1 MGTIERT
8 SILLT
13 LVAVAGLTA
22 YVSLRAMEDD
32 KKRPV
37 EDRPPAA
44 TAAPRPNA
52 KPLSEHVKKGI
63 DYLIEHQLP
72 NGGWAQ
78 GEQAV
83 AMRGG
88 DGEPATVAN
97 VGDTC
102 IAALALIRAGN
113 TPKEGAYA
121 KNVARAVAFVTAQV
135 EKSAADDLSVTDV
148 KNTRLQGKLGPYVDT
163 FLTSMLL
170 AEVKGK
176 MPDAASEKSTVVALD
191 RVIHKITKNQKADGT
206 WTDAGWAPVL
216 AQSLA
221 GKGLN
226 RAAQNGAKVD
236 DRVLALAEKNARE
249 SFRPATESTAVA
261 SLAIS
266 KEPAS
271 RPARFAGGLGGIAT
285 TEGGG
290 RMAGDANVPLYG
302 FAANAAAG
310 QDAINT
316 RKLAEADLK
325 KVADDPKTPKEE
337 RERAQTKLKDLETNA
352 KAQEQATK
360 AIVERLGDKQFV
372 QGFGSNGGEEF
383 LSYMQISETLLA
395 KGGKEWQ
402 DWDKSM
408 TENLGRIQNA
418 DGSWSGHHCIT
429 GRTFCTATALLVLM
443 ADRAPLPTAPKPDA
457 KK

>member
-8 SILLT
+8 SILMT

-22 YVSLRAMEDD
+22 YASLRAMEDE
-32 KKRPV
+32 KKPPV
-37 EDRPPAA
+37 GDSPPRAA
-44 TAAPRPNA
+44 AVPRPEA
-52 KPLSEHVKKGI
+52 KPLSDHVKKGI
-63 DYLIEHQLP
+63 DYLVEHQLP
-72 NGGWAQ
+72 NGGWSQ
-78 GEQAV
+78 GEEAA

-88 DGEPATVAN
+88 GGEPGTVAN

-113 TPKEGAYA
+113 TPKDGPYA

-170 AEVKGK
+170 AEAKGK
-176 MPDAASEKSTVVALD
+176 MPDASSEKTAVAALD
-191 RVIHKITKNQKADGT
+191 RVIAKITKNQKADGT

-226 RAAQNGAKVD
+226 RAAQNGVQVQE
-236 DRVLALAEKNARE
+236 RVLALAEKNARD
-249 SFRPATESTAVA
+249 SFKPTGDSTAVA
-261 SLAIS
+261 SVRRTTS
-266 KEPAS
+266 PAAS
-271 RPARFAGGLGGIAT
+271 PGGIT
-285 TEGGG
+285 GGIGGG
-290 RMAGDANVPLYG
+290 IGGGGYRMAGDANVPLYG

-325 KVADDPKTPKEE
+325 KVADDPKAPAAE
-337 RERAQTKLKDLETNA
+337 REKAQTKLKELETNA
-352 KAQEQATK
+352 AAQAEATK
-360 AIVERLGDKQFV
+360 QVVDRLNDKQFV

-395 KGGKEWQ
+395 KGGKEWT

-408 TENLGRIQNA
+408 TENLGRIQNP

-443 ADRAPLPTAPKPDA
+443 ADRAPVPAAPKADA

>member
-22 YVSLRAMEDD
+22 YASLRAMEDD
-32 KKRPV
+32 KKPPV
-37 EDRPPAA
+37 EDPPPRAA
-44 TAAPRPNA
+44 AAPRPEA
-52 KPLSEHVKKGI
+52 KPLSDQVKKGI
-63 DYLIEHQLP
+63 DFLVEHQLP

-78 GEQAV
+78 GEEAA

-88 DGEPATVAN
+88 GSGEPATVAN

-102 IAALALIRAGN
+102 ISALALIRAGN
-113 TPKEGAYA
+113 TPKEGTYA

-148 KNTRLQGKLGPYVDT
+148 KNTRLQSKLGPYVDT

-176 MPDAASEKSTVVALD
+176 MPSPESEKNTVVALD

-226 RAAQNGAKVD
+226 RAAQMGTKVE
-236 DRVLALAEKNARE
+236 DRVLALAEKNARDN
-249 SFRPATESTAVA
+249 FKPAADGTAVA
-261 SLAIS
+261 TKPPTSGPVSVSFARESAPAI
-266 KEPAS
+266 AGG
-271 RPARFAGGLGGIAT
+271 AGGL
-285 TEGGG
+285 

-325 KVADDPKTPKEE
+325 KVADDPKAPKEE
-337 RERAQTKLKDLETNA
+337 REKAQAKLKDLETNA
-352 KAQEQATK
+352 KAQEEATK
-360 AIVERLGDKQFV
+360 AVVQRLGDKQFI

-408 TENLGRIQNA
+408 TENLGRIQNP

-443 ADRAPLPTAPKPDA
+443 ADRAPVPVPKADP

>member
-1 MGTIERT
+1 
-8 SILLT
+8 
-13 LVAVAGLTA
+13 
-22 YVSLRAMEDD
+22 
-32 KKRPV
+32 
-37 EDRPPAA
+37 
-44 TAAPRPNA
+44 
-52 KPLSEHVKKGI
+52 
-63 DYLIEHQLP
+63 
-72 NGGWAQ
+72 
-78 GEQAV
+78 
-83 AMRGG
+83 MRGG
-88 DGEPATVAN
+88 GGGEPATVAN

-113 TPKEGAYA
+113 TPKEGTYA

-135 EKSAADDLSVTDV
+135 EKSAADELSVTDV

-176 MPDAASEKSTVVALD
+176 MPSAESEKSTVVALD

-226 RAAQNGAKVD
+226 RAVQNGAQVQ
-236 DRVLALAEKNARE
+236 DRVLQLAEKNARD
-249 SFRPATESTAVA
+249 SFKPTGEGTPVA
-261 SLAIS
+261 SLPPTADRDGPRS
-266 KEPAS
+266 AATS
-271 RPARFAGGLGGIAT
+271 RFVGGVGGI
-285 TEGGG
+285 GGG
-290 RMAGDANVPLYG
+290 GYRMSGDANVPLYG

-316 RKLAEADLK
+316 RRLAEADLK
-325 KVADDPKTPKEE
+325 KVADDPKAPAAE
-337 RERAQTKLKDLETNA
+337 REKAQAKLKELETNA
-352 KAQEQATK
+352 KAQDEATK
-360 AIVERLGDKQFV
+360 AVVQRLGDKQFV
-372 QGFGSNGGEEF
+372 EGFGSNGGEEF

-408 TENLGRIQNA
+408 TENLNRIQNP

-443 ADRAPLPTAPKPDA
+443 SDRAPVPAAPKTDP

>member
-22 YVSLRAMEDD
+22 YASLRAMEDD
-32 KKRPV
+32 KKPPV
-37 EDRPPAA
+37 EDPPPRAA
-44 TAAPRPNA
+44 AAPRPEA
-52 KPLSEHVKKGI
+52 KPLSDQVKKGI
-63 DYLIEHQLP
+63 DFLVEHQLP

-78 GEQAV
+78 GEEAA

-88 DGEPATVAN
+88 GSGEPATVAN

-102 IAALALIRAGN
+102 ISALALIRAGN
-113 TPKEGAYA
+113 TPKEGTYD

-148 KNTRLQGKLGPYVDT
+148 KNTRLQSKLGPYVDT

-176 MPDAASEKSTVVALD
+176 MPSPESEKNTVVALD

-226 RAAQNGAKVD
+226 RAAQMGTKVE
-236 DRVLALAEKNARE
+236 DRVLALAEKNARDNLK
-249 SFRPATESTAVA
+249 PAADGTAVA
-261 SLAIS
+261 TKPLTSDPVSVSFARESAPAI
-266 KEPAS
+266 AGG
-271 RPARFAGGLGGIAT
+271 AGGL
-285 TEGGG
+285 

-325 KVADDPKTPKEE
+325 KVADDPKAPKEE
-337 RERAQTKLKDLETNA
+337 REKAQTKLKDLETNA
-352 KAQEQATK
+352 KAQEEATK
-360 AIVERLGDKQFV
+360 AVVQRLGDKQFI

-408 TENLGRIQNA
+408 TENLGRIQNP

-443 ADRAPLPTAPKPDA
+443 ADRAPVPVPKADP